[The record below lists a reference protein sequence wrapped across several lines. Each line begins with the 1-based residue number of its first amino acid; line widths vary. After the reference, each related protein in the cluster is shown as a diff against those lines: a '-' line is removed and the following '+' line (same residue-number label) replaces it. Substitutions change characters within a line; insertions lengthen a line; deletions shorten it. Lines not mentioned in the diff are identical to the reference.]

1 MNDSVD
7 NQFEDLSLNHINL
20 PYIDPGEFIAANVY
34 LFIYSTCYELF
45 LLFLLNS
52 HLDARLWYF
61 WLCKRSIM
69 ERTKSCHQIYL

>member
-34 LFIYSTCYELF
+34 IYLFIQPVMNCFY
-45 LLFLLNS
+45 
-52 HLDARLWYF
+52 YF
-61 WLCKRSIM
+61 F
-69 ERTKSCHQIYL
+69 

>member
-45 LLFLLNS
+45 LLFFLKFSFRCSVMVLL
-52 HLDARLWYF
+52 A
-61 WLCKRSIM
+61 M
-69 ERTKSCHQIYL
+69 